1 MHPWRIVTL
10 VGAGFTAL
18 SLPFPFATLPALGAI
33 NGIEAAAWPALLPL
47 APIVLAAVIG
57 DRSRGL
63 RPDGVVAALV
73 AASAAV
79 LYAALKLTDA
89 VLAVRAASGA
99 SLGTGG
105 FVLVGGTLVCL
116 AGAATAAVRT

>member
-1 MHPWRIVTL
+1 MHPWRIVAL

-33 NGIEAAAWPALLPL
+33 DGIEAAAWPALLPL
-47 APIVLAAVIG
+47 APIVLAAVG
-57 DRSRGL
+57 DRSQASGRRG
-63 RPDGVVAALV
+63 VALV

-79 LYAALKLTDA
+79 LYAAFKLTDA

>member
-1 MHPWRIVTL
+1 MHPWRIVAL

-33 NGIEAAAWPALLPL
+33 DGIEAAAWPALLPL
-47 APIVLAAVIG
+47 APLVLVAVIG
-57 DRSRGL
+57 DRRRGL
-63 RPDGVVAALV
+63 RPVGVMAMLL

-79 LYAALKLTDA
+79 IYSSWKLTDA

-105 FVLVGGTLVCL
+105 FVLLGGTLVCL
-116 AGAATAAVRT
+116 GGAATAAVRT